1 MTSSKLHLI
10 GKYVIVARYK
20 KFLLYSTQF
29 SVPAFLSCGERSFQ
43 TKCSC
48 NVEHTGLAE
57 VFAVF
62 LVFGTVVSDG
72 EHNRP
77 GCLVIAALYQAF
89 PI

>member
-57 VFAVF
+57 VLLCF
-62 LVFGTVVSDG
+62 L
-72 EHNRP
+72 
-77 GCLVIAALYQAF
+77 CLERWFQMENTIGRDV
-89 PI
+89 

>member
-20 KFLLYSTQF
+20 KVLAIFNTV

-57 VFAVF
+57 VLLCF
-62 LVFGTVVSDG
+62 L
-72 EHNRP
+72 
-77 GCLVIAALYQAF
+77 CLERWFQMENTIGRDV
-89 PI
+89 